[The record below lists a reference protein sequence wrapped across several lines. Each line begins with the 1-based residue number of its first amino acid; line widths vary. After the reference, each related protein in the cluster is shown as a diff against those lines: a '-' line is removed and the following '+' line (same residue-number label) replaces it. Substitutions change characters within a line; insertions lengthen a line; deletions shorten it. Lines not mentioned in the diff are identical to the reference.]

1 MPGEYR
7 KEIITVIFL
16 QHGQNLRWHS
26 KPSPTKGEMHV
37 HMKPGSVAG
46 TTSHTAFG
54 SHGSGSHGSGSVKLG
69 RYCKSKSHD
78 KTKQLP

>member
-1 MPGEYR
+1 
-7 KEIITVIFL
+7 
-16 QHGQNLRWHS
+16 
-26 KPSPTKGEMHV
+26 MHV

-69 RYCKSKSHD
+69 RNKSHD
-78 KTKQLP
+78 KTKQLPQNVSVHSLSMQNNKIKKTPNKVLTYQYEQASEMSQ